1 MSKFKV
7 YTKTGD
13 GGYTS
18 LIGPTRVKKDD
29 LRVNAYGAVD
39 ELNSFI
45 GLLSANLSHEL
56 ALMQEDLERIQNF
69 LFKIGSDLATDKS
82 KKEGNLLFEI
92 VSAEIDFL
100 ENRMDE
106 MDAVLPELQQFILPS
121 GSKEAANA
129 HCCRSISRRVERNL
143 YAMNEQFSVNEG
155 VLVYINR
162 LSDFFFVLS
171 RYFNVILNVEEKKC
185 LQ

>member
-13 GGYTS
+13 SGYTS
-18 LIGPTRVKKDD
+18 LIGPTRVRKDD
-29 LRVNAYGAVD
+29 LRVNAYGSVD

-45 GLLSANLSHEL
+45 GLLAADLSNEFTL
-56 ALMQEDLERIQNF
+56 LQTDLERIQNF
-69 LFKIGSDLATDKS
+69 LFKIGADLATDKS
-82 KKEGNLLFEI
+82 KKDGNLQLDFLSNEI
-92 VSAEIDFL
+92 RFL
-100 ENRMDE
+100 ENKMDE
-106 MDAVLPELQQFILPS
+106 MDAVLPDLQQFILPA
-121 GSKEAANA
+121 GSREAANA
-129 HCCRSISRRVERNL
+129 HCCRSISRRVERSL

-171 RYFNVILNVEEKKC
+171 RYFNVILKVEEKKC
-185 LQ
+185 L